1 MGIEQF
7 FNAITLGFVAMIAYW
22 AKKIDEKTDKNQ
34 EGLFK
39 NQENLSRFETYVAT
53 NHPTHDGINKRFDKV
68 DENIN
73 RLTDKI
79 EAKFDTVINK
89 IDLAAKETKGK

>member
-1 MGIEQF
+1 MGFI
-7 FNAITLGFVAMIAYW
+7 AMVAFW
-22 AKKIDEKTDKNQ
+22 AKKIDAKTDKTQ
-34 EGLFK
+34 D
-39 NQENLSRFETYVAT
+39 NLSKFETYVAT

-68 DENIN
+68 DDNIN